1 MTDYDQVRY
10 PCHTYEQTHPEHL
23 YVLGRLH
30 GLTPAHPANCR
41 VLEIGCGD
49 GGNLVPM
56 AWQYPESRFFGFDL
70 AGTSIAD
77 GAARVTN
84 LGLANLEL
92 RHLDL
97 MEFPDSDGPFDYIIA
112 HGFYSWVPEPVR
124 ERMLELIR
132 RILAPQGIAFVSYNA
147 YPGSHIRGMI
157 RDMVLFHVNRAPD
170 AQTKL
175 QQASAFLG
183 FMEQGMVGTDEHGR
197 LLKAEVARVRGFNP
211 AHFFHDDLAVTN
223 QPFYLHEFAA
233 RAEARGL
240 QYLTDA
246 DFPSTQDSRLAPEV
260 RELLAQLGSV
270 VLREQYLDFLRCRR
284 FRQTLLCH
292 AEINREHPQ
301 NPRCLREFWLAGQ
314 VTATPGRS
322 DEWTSPGGAR
332 LRSPHPVARAALT
345 ALGAQWPGRWNFSGL
360 AGAVEKETGGPR
372 EAVEDLLDKVLWEA
386 FTSGMIHAWPDKE
399 PFASKLSQRPAASS
413 LARKLLQDGDSV
425 VTMLHGNVTIG
436 DAAGRTLISL
446 LDGTRDAAALTEA
459 LAASPALIEQSADPV
474 ERMKLAR
481 ENVSTGLQHLLHLAL
496 LTA

>member
-1 MTDYDQVRY
+1 MTDYDHVRY
-10 PCHTYEQTHPEHL
+10 PCHAYEHTHPEHL

-30 GLTPAHPANCR
+30 GMTPAHPARSR

-56 AWQYPESRFFGFDL
+56 AWQYPQSRFFGFDL
-70 AGTSIAD
+70 AETSIVA
-77 GAARVTN
+77 GQARAKDLELT
-84 LGLANLEL
+84 NLEL

-97 MEFPDSDGPFDYIIA
+97 MEFPESEGPFDYVIA
-112 HGFYSWVPEPVR
+112 HGFYSWVPDFVR
-124 ERMLELIR
+124 ERMLELVR
-132 RILAPQGIAFVSYNA
+132 RILTPQGIAFVSYNA

-157 RDMVLFHVNRAPD
+157 RDMVLFHVSRAPD
-170 AQTKL
+170 AKSKVE
-175 QQASAFLG
+175 QAKAFLG
-183 FMEQGMVGTDEHGR
+183 FMEKGMAGTDEHGR
-197 LLKAEVARVRGFNP
+197 LLKAEVARVQGFNP
-211 AHFFHDDLAVTN
+211 AHFFHDDLAAIN
-223 QPFYLHEFAA
+223 QPFYLHEFTAQ
-233 RAEARGL
+233 AEARSL

-260 RELLAQLGSV
+260 RESLSQLGNV

-292 AEINREHPQ
+292 AGVRLDRHVD
-301 NPRCLREFWLAGQ
+301 PRRLREFWLAGQ
-314 VTATPGRS
+314 VTATPGRT
-322 DEWTSPGGAR
+322 DEWSCPGGAR

-345 ALGAQWPGRWNFSGL
+345 AISAQWPGRWDFSGL
-360 AGAVEKETGGPR
+360 ADAVEKETGGPR

-386 FTSGMIHAWPDKE
+386 FTSGMIHAWPNKE
-399 PFASKLSQRPAASS
+399 PFAAKLSERPVASA
-413 LARKLLQDGDSV
+413 LARKLLQHGDSV

-446 LDGTRDAAALTEA
+446 LDGTRDVTALTEG
-459 LAASPALIEQSADPV
+459 LAASPELIELAADPA

-481 ENVSTGLQHLLHLAL
+481 ENVTSGLQHLLHLAL